1 MLKLRFRSKLILAM
15 TLVVLG
21 VTTVMLVV
29 TRDRIQEA
37 YAKVFS
43 DQFQTQLDFVTERQQ
58 QRLEDLADI
67 CQQAAKSQAF
77 IKAFTSEDPGASAKE
92 AEAEI
97 FRLATTP
104 LPHQQDGRSGL
115 LQGLLPEVV
124 PSPSLLVPRAV
135 KETKGPLRRLLNQEV
150 SVIVL
155 DSKGAEIPRSD
166 GGRPLVKD
174 ARDAKRIGAGTADT
188 RRSEV
193 KFTEESLIKLVRS
206 KRADRPRE
214 QKTGFTVIGDDKL
227 KELVITPI
235 RAQGSPDDAA
245 PLGALL
251 VALSFGSMEDF
262 SKSVFGE
269 HSELGSLQSGLW
281 LKGKI
286 FSKSIPADVAQQ
298 LAQRIGQERGTKS
311 KSDGTLALQIGGVPH
326 RAIYRELD
334 PESPI
339 PGIPAYQVGLFSMA
353 EAAGEQ
359 ARLFHIILA
368 SGAFALAGALIAILV
383 LSRGLSKPLHD
394 LVAGTKEIREGNF
407 NVRVKVSGTDELG
420 QLSAAFNEMAKDLAL
435 NQKYHTVL
443 TQVADKGIARAL
455 MRGEVTLGGELRKVS
470 VLFCD
475 IRGFTS
481 LTEGMPPQE
490 VVHLLN
496 EHMTAMTELV
506 HRYHGV
512 VDKFVGDLIMA
523 IFGAPV
529 ARPDDVVNAARCA
542 LAMQAARKELNLSS
556 LHRFD
561 TGIGIA
567 TGISLVGC
575 MGSIHRLDYTV
586 LGERVNLASRLCGAA
601 APQEILLDETTVE
614 ELGPQAL
621 TESLGDLPLKGF
633 TETPRAWRLLEAH
646 GSLPA
651 LAAASAQ

>member
-1 MLKLRFRSKLILAM
+1 MPTLRFRSKLILAM

-21 VTTVMLVV
+21 VTTVMLVI

-58 QRLEDLADI
+58 QRLEELADV
-67 CQQAAKSQAF
+67 CEQAAKSPAF
-77 IKAFTSEDPGASAKE
+77 LKAFTSEDPGSSPKE

-97 FRLATTP
+97 FRLATTSTP
-104 LPHQQDGRSGL
+104 HLPDSKTGL
-115 LQGLLPEVV
+115 LQGLLPEVPPV
-124 PSPSLLVPRAV
+124 PSLLVPKNPA
-135 KETKGPLRRLLNQEV
+135 KESRGPLRRLLNQEV

-155 DSKGAEIPRSD
+155 DSRGAEIMRSE
-166 GGRPLVKD
+166 GGRPLGKE
-174 ARDAKRIGAGTADT
+174 AKRLGTTDP
-188 RRSEV
+188 RRPEV
-193 KFTEESLIKLVRS
+193 KFTEESLVRLVRS
-206 KRADRPRE
+206 RRADRPRE
-214 QKTGFTVIGDDKL
+214 QQTGFTVIGDDNL

-235 RAQGSPDDAA
+235 RAIGSPDDAP

-251 VALSFGSMEDF
+251 VALSFSSMEDF

-298 LAQRIGQERGTKS
+298 LAQRITQERAARS
-311 KSDGTLALQIGGVPH
+311 KSDSLLALDIGGVPH

-339 PGIPAYQVGLFSMA
+339 PGIPAYQVGLFSMK
-353 EAAGEQ
+353 EAAAEQ

-368 SGAFALAGALIAILV
+368 SGAFALAGALIAILF
-383 LSRGLSKPLHD
+383 LSRGLAKPLHD

-506 HRYHGV
+506 HQYHGV

-529 ARPDDVVNAARCA
+529 TRPDDVVNAARCA
-542 LAMQAARKELNLSS
+542 LAMQAARAALNRTSS
-556 LHRFD
+556 HRFD

-567 TGISLVGC
+567 TGVSLVGC

-586 LGERVNLASRLCGAA
+586 LGERVNLASRLCSAA
-601 APQEILLDETTVE
+601 APQEILLDETTVA
-614 ELGPQAL
+614 ELGALAL
-621 TESLGDLPLKGF
+621 TEPLGELQLKGF
-633 TETPRAWRLLEAH
+633 SETPRAWRLLEATP
-646 GSLPA
+646 SPPLFP
-651 LAAASAQ
+651 LESPL